1 MTHLM
6 AAAAGDEPFDLVLKN
21 AQFVNVH
28 TEEIYQADVGIA
40 DGRIAHV
47 TQPEEDGLSGADGSP
62 VYDCTGRFLLPGFI
76 DTHVHI
82 ESGMMTP
89 ANFARAVIPHGTTTV
104 LADPH
109 EICNVLGVEG
119 IEYCADATR
128 DILLR
133 VFLAVPSCVPS
144 LLGAES
150 NKMVFGPDEIARM
163 LAMPGVLVLGEVMD
177 YMGVIKRDPRMLAI
191 LDEALKAGTL
201 VQGHVID
208 VTSRQLSA
216 YMTGGVE
223 SDHESRTLADA
234 VMKLRAGM
242 TLECRYG
249 STAQNVPVEAE
260 ALALLNYPVNATLCT
275 DDREPDD
282 LLRRG
287 HIDEALRQAV
297 RAGMPPIKAVQL
309 ATRNAALFLGQK
321 DIGSLRPGARADM
334 VLVDD
339 LRDFTVRAVFIG
351 GRLCAEK
358 GKVVATIPSSASPI
372 ESRNTMNVKG
382 TLTRRDFIIPA
393 EGGTVRL
400 NGLSLRDGDPFMTTP
415 VQAEFAVRDGSA
427 AIGGEADFVT
437 MAVIERHNATGNIAL
452 APVRGTGLRC
462 GAIAGTVAHDSHN
475 LFVLGK
481 NPDDMLIAAQRLVEL
496 GGGFAVVEDGRIVAE
511 VPLPVC
517 GLMSV
522 HPVEALAEETA
533 ALKRAVND
541 MGIVGGSPVHM
552 LTWFCLPVLPTVRLT
567 DKGLFDTVRQKPLP
581 LYVPDA

>member
-1 MTHLM
+1 MNHPM
-6 AAAAGDEPFDLVLKN
+6 AAAVGDKPFDLVLKN

-28 TEEIYQADVGIA
+28 TEEIYRADVGIA
-40 DGRIAHV
+40 GGRIAHV
-47 TQPEEDGLSGADGSP
+47 TQPEEDGLSALDGGA
-62 VYDCTGRFLLPGFI
+62 VYDCANRFLLPGFI

-82 ESGMMTP
+82 ESSMMTP
-89 ANFARAVIPHGTTTV
+89 ANFARTVIPHGTTTV

-119 IEYCADATR
+119 IDYCAEAAR

-150 NKMVFGPDEIARM
+150 NKMVFGPAEIARM
-163 LAMPGVLVLGEVMD
+163 LAMPGVLALGEVMD
-177 YMGVIKRDPRMLAI
+177 YMGVINRDPRMIAI
-191 LDEALKAGTL
+191 LDEALQAGKM

-216 YMTGGVE
+216 YMAAGVE

-297 RAGMPPIKAVQL
+297 RAGMSPVKAVQL

-321 DIGSLRPGARADM
+321 DIGALRPGARADM
-334 VLVDD
+334 VLVND
-339 LRDFTVRAVFIG
+339 LHDFTVEAVFIG
-351 GRLCAEK
+351 GRLCAEN
-358 GKVVATIPSSASPI
+358 GRLTAPFPSPALPI
-372 ESRNTMNVKG
+372 ESRNTMNIKG
-382 TLTRRDFIIPA
+382 ALSRDDFTIPA
-393 EGGTVRL
+393 QGDSVRL
-400 NGLSLRDGDPFMTTP
+400 NGVSLRNGDPFMTKL
-415 VQAEFAVRDGSA
+415 VQTTFAVRNGCAAVGDG
-427 AIGGEADFVT
+427 ADFVT
-437 MAVIERHNATGNIAL
+437 LAVVERHNATGNVAV
-452 APVRGTGLRC
+452 APLRGTGLRR

-481 NPDDMLIAAQRLVEL
+481 NPDDMLAAALRLVES
-496 GGGFAVVEDGRIVAE
+496 GGGFAAAENGRVVAE

-522 HPVEALAEETA
+522 HPVEALAAEMA
-533 ALKRAVND
+533 ALKRTVND

-552 LTWFCLPVLPTVRLT
+552 LTWFCLPVLPEVRLT

-581 LYVPDA
+581 LYVPAE

>member
-1 MTHLM
+1 MNHLM
-6 AAAAGDEPFDLVLKN
+6 AAAAGDEPFDCILKN

-40 DGRIAHV
+40 NRRIAHV
-47 TQPEEDGLSGADGSP
+47 TQPEENGLDSVDCA
-62 VYDCTGRFLLPGFI
+62 VVHDCTGKYLLPGFI

-109 EICNVLGVEG
+109 EVCNVLGVEG
-119 IEYCADATR
+119 IEYCAEAAR

-144 LLGAES
+144 ILGAES
-150 NKMVFGPDEIARM
+150 NKMTFGAPEIARM
-163 LAMPGVLVLGEVMD
+163 LAMPDVLALGEMMD
-177 YMGVIKRDPRMLAI
+177 YMGVIQRDPRMLAI
-191 LDEALKAGTL
+191 VDEAMKTGKLI
-201 VQGHVID
+201 QGHVID

-216 YMTGGVE
+216 YMAAGVE
-223 SDHESRTLADA
+223 SDHESRTLSDA

-249 STAQNVPVEAE
+249 SNAQNVPVEAE

-297 RAGMPPIKAVQL
+297 RAGVPPIKAVQL
-309 ATRNAALFLGQK
+309 ATRNAALFLGVK
-321 DIGSLRPGARADM
+321 DIGSLRSGARADM
-334 VLVDD
+334 VLVED
-339 LRDFTVRAVFIG
+339 LRDFSVQEVFIG
-351 GRLCAEK
+351 GRLCAEN
-358 GKVVATIPSSASPI
+358 GRLAATIPSSVSPI
-372 ESRNTMNVKG
+372 ESRNTMNIKG
-382 TLTRRDFIIPA
+382 TLTRRDFVIPA
-393 EGGTVRL
+393 EGESVRL
-400 NGLSLRDGDPFMTTP
+400 NGLSLRDGDPFMTTL
-415 VQAEFAVRDGSA
+415 VTTTFAVRDGCA
-427 AIGGEADFVT
+427 ALGDEADFVT
-437 MAVIERHNATGNIAL
+437 MAVVERHNATGNIAV
-452 APVRGTGLRC
+452 APVRGTGLRR

-481 NPDDMLIAAQRLVEL
+481 NPDDMRIAAARLVEL
-496 GGGFAVVEDGRIVAE
+496 GGGFAAVENGRVVAE

-517 GLMSV
+517 GLMSL
-522 HPVEALAEETA
+522 HPVEVLAEEMA

-552 LTWFCLPVLPTVRLT
+552 LTWFCLPVLPRVRLT

-581 LYVPDA
+581 LYVPAE